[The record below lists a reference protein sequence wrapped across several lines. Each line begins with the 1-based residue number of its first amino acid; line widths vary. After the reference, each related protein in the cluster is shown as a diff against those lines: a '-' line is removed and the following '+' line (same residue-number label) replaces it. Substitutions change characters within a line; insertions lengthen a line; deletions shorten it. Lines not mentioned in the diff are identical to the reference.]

1 MIMSTPKETKDS
13 IMTSQH
19 HSIPFIGDYS
29 SLSSSNSEEEE
40 EKEEEDELNDGRKGK
55 GGIIILKPR
64 PLPESEPPIDHNQ
77 LVYVSMILAGVGFLL
92 PYNSFIVAV
101 DYYQDKFGGTII
113 FDLSVTYI
121 LTSFIAVILNNMLV
135 ESVSVHF
142 RITSGYTISF
152 ITLCFVAFFEIGL
165 NIFPQE
171 ESYTITLVAVA
182 FVAFGCTIQQS
193 SFYGYSSMLPS
204 RYTQAIMIGE
214 STAGFLLS
222 VNRIL
227 TKDLIQDVKMNTLL
241 FFCISIGIVG
251 LCWLLFIRVR
261 KSTFV
266 KHYINYRERSSPN
279 PVTNTSTIILEPKE
293 ERGLNES
300 RTCCPA
306 VVRPEDGFEESGL
319 LLPPEFG
326 ESCRFHR
333 RYRVEDV
340 VVTVKGSSMS
350 FGRSASKSWKSIKAG
365 LRSRW
370 EISKNI
376 WTYMCAISLTYFVTL
391 LLFPGIESEIISCNL
406 GSWMPVLLMAVFNFT
421 DLVGKVMASLPY
433 SWSGSELFLMSMAR
447 LILVPLM
454 VMCAAP
460 RHAPLLKGEGWAILV
475 SAALGLSNG
484 IFGSIPMILAPGKVQ
499 ENQRELVGNLMTFSY
514 SLGLTGGSCIAYFL
528 EDLLGP
534 PLLRP
539 YLSPSLNSTSWMSST
554 RTTSSPP
561 SSSNLQS
568 ATLNLTQSILGTAIG
583 ISSLM
588 STSTPEY
595 FSSSVSPDNGFISPA
610 LHNLTIPML

>member
-1 MIMSTPKETKDS
+1 
-13 IMTSQH
+13 
-19 HSIPFIGDYS
+19 
-29 SLSSSNSEEEE
+29 
-40 EKEEEDELNDGRKGK
+40 
-55 GGIIILKPR
+55 
-64 PLPESEPPIDHNQ
+64 
-77 LVYVSMILAGVGFLL
+77 
-92 PYNSFIVAV
+92 
-101 DYYQDKFGGTII
+101 
-113 FDLSVTYI
+113 
-121 LTSFIAVILNNMLV
+121 
-135 ESVSVHF
+135 
-142 RITSGYTISF
+142 
-152 ITLCFVAFFEIGL
+152 
-165 NIFPQE
+165 
-171 ESYTITLVAVA
+171 
-182 FVAFGCTIQQS
+182 
-193 SFYGYSSMLPS
+193 
-204 RYTQAIMIGE
+204 
-214 STAGFLLS
+214 
-222 VNRIL
+222 
-227 TKDLIQDVKMNTLL
+227 
-241 FFCISIGIVG
+241 
-251 LCWLLFIRVR
+251 
-261 KSTFV
+261 
-266 KHYINYRERSSPN
+266 
-279 PVTNTSTIILEPKE
+279 
-293 ERGLNES
+293 
-300 RTCCPA
+300 
-306 VVRPEDGFEESGL
+306 
-319 LLPPEFG
+319 
-326 ESCRFHR
+326 
-333 RYRVEDV
+333 
-340 VVTVKGSSMS
+340 
-350 FGRSASKSWKSIKAG
+350 
-365 LRSRW
+365 
-370 EISKNI
+370 
-376 WTYMCAISLTYFVTL
+376 MCAISLTYFVTL

-539 YLSPSLNSTSWMSST
+539 CYYERIATRRFTTIPLFLNHSFQDLSPSLNSTSWMSST